1 MKLFFENVV
10 MMIMIQH
17 MFVMINKI
25 EAGMLHHNIQQE
37 LLLRTILYEKIILIM
52 DEKLPHSSWLRQEF
66 WKGRELKVAKA

>member
-1 MKLFFENVV
+1 MTLYLENVV

-25 EAGMLHHNIQQE
+25 EAGMLNHNIQQE

-52 DEKLPHSSWLRQEF
+52 DEK
-66 WKGRELKVAKA
+66 